1 MEQMVFSEAE
11 AGCRYIAYIAGA
23 LANARGVCAE
33 ICAADGRVYLRA
45 RGEGLAAAQKSACE
59 RAAEVLGIGY
69 KYAALSRLVRPAGLG
84 REEREILLAAMIA
97 ADFPPERRYILA
109 RLQTGGECAVDGVY
123 RFRLQTLRKKWES
136 VAACV
141 PAVFTCG
148 RLEEFMR
155 YLLGGSRG
163 KVFVKEDGV
172 YDSRCRKLR
181 RACLIGSDPRLDT
194 LREIVLSGAGKV
206 ECLAPPCA
214 AEENFLRRYYAGRV
228 GFSS

>member
-1 MEQMVFSEAE
+1 MMELKVFNNTIS
-11 AGCRYIAYIAGA
+11 AYG
-23 LANARGVCAE
+23 
-33 ICAADGRVYLRA
+33 GRW
-45 RGEGLAAAQKSACE
+45 ET
-59 RAAEVLGIGY
+59 
-69 KYAALSRLVRPAGLG
+69 RLELPV
-84 REEREILLAAMIA
+84 ETEILIPDYL
-97 ADFPPERRYILA
+97 
-109 RLQTGGECAVDGVY
+109 
-123 RFRLQTLRKKWES
+123 
-136 VAACV
+136 
-141 PAVFTCG
+141 PAVFTRG
-148 RLEEFMR
+148 RLEEVMR

>member
-1 MEQMVFSEAE
+1 MVFSEAE

-33 ICAADGRVYLRA
+33 ICAADGRIYLRA
-45 RGEGLAAAQKSACE
+45 RGEGLAAAEKAACE

-109 RLQTGGECAVDGVY
+109 RLQTGGERAVDGVY

-141 PAVFTCG
+141 PAMFTRG

-163 KVFVKEDGV
+163 APACADA
-172 YDSRCRKLR
+172 R
-181 RACLIGSDPRLDT
+181 RAAAKWEVSAAKR
-194 LREIVLSGAGKV
+194 RGATAKWECSAAKWEGTSAKRKV
-206 ECLAPPCA
+206 SA
-214 AEENFLRRYYAGRV
+214 AKWEGAAAK
-228 GFSS
+228 